1 MDMDDRLLHAPCGYI
16 SISHDG
22 KILAVNQTFLEQM
35 QFERERLLDCHIESL
50 MTVSNKLI
58 FHSYFYPFI
67 NLHGKVEELV
77 ISLKNNAGESIP
89 FLINGKRLNIDD
101 VEVFD
106 LILVQMGKRMNYEGE
121 LRTAKKQIEEA
132 YWHKNKALEELTLLN
147 KEIEMK
153 QEELI
158 AINEALTEM
167 SVTDK
172 LTGLKNRRYFQ
183 EKLDEQVIHFARKE
197 VPFSLMIID
206 IDHFKHVNDTYG
218 HPTGD
223 VVLEQLAQ
231 IIKQFVRQSDMPAR
245 YGGEEFVIIMP
256 KTSVD
261 QSIQLAEQLRQKIE
275 AASWVTGALTVSIGV
290 STYTLSDNSS
300 TILKKAD
307 MSLYY
312 SKEHGRNRVSHY
324 EDIGQI

>member
-1 MDMDDRLLHAPCGYI
+1 MEDRLLHAPCGYI
-16 SISHDG
+16 SISRDG
-22 KILAVNQTFLEQM
+22 KILAVNHTFLEQM
-35 QFERERLLDCHIESL
+35 QFEREQLLNCHIESL

-77 ISLKNNAGESIP
+77 ISLKNNAGELIP
-89 FLINGKRLNIDD
+89 FLINGKRLIIEGI
-101 VEVFD
+101 EVFD
-106 LILVQMGKRMNYEGE
+106 LILMQMGKRMHYEGE
-121 LRTAKKQIEEA
+121 LRTAKKKIEEA
-132 YWHKNKALEELTLLN
+132 YWHKNEALEELTLLN

-158 AINEALTEM
+158 AINETLMEM

-172 LTGLKNRRYFQ
+172 LTGLKNRHYFQ

-206 IDHFKHVNDTYG
+206 IDHFKHVNDTFG

-223 VVLEQLAQ
+223 VVLEQLAL
-231 IIKQFVRQSDMPAR
+231 IIKQFARASDMPVR
-245 YGGEEFVIIMP
+245 YGGEEFVMIMP
-256 KTSVD
+256 KTSAE
-261 QSIQLAEQLRQKIE
+261 QAIELAEQLRQMVE
-275 AASWVTGALTVSIGV
+275 AASWVTGALTVSIGI
-290 STYTLSDNSS
+290 STYTSSDNSS

-312 SKEHGRNRVSHY
+312 SKEHGRNRVSHF
-324 EDIGQI
+324 DTIQ